1 LYDTLGN
8 TSALYNFI
16 YSKTGTE
23 MERYLTFLVGGIW
36 VSVQAAAGALIL
48 ATLLGLVLALM
59 LLSRY
64 TLIFYIARTWV
75 EIIRGTPALAQ
86 LFILYFGLADFGLRM
101 PPLVAAIAGLG
112 INGSAY
118 LSEIFRSGIQ
128 AVDHGQTEAARSLGL
143 SPFWLNY
150 DVVLPQAGRIMV
162 PPFVNYGVQ
171 LLKDTSLIASIAAP
185 EIMFR
190 ARNLVME
197 TYDSMTIYLLV
208 AALYLCISIPLS
220 QLASFLQTRSRKA
233 SQ

>member
-1 LYDTLGN
+1 
-8 TSALYNFI
+8 
-16 YSKTGTE
+16 
-23 MERYLTFLVGGIW
+23 MERYFTFLLGGAW
-36 VSVQAAAGALIL
+36 VSVQAATGALIF
-48 ATLLGLVLALM
+48 ATLLGLLLALM
-59 LLSRY
+59 LLSHNNF
-64 TLIFYIARTWV
+64 LFYIARAWV
-75 EIIRGTPALAQ
+75 ELIRGTPALTQ

-101 PPLVAAIAGLG
+101 HPLVAAIVGLG

-118 LSEIFRSGIQ
+118 LAEIFRSGIQ
-128 AVDHGQTEAARSLGL
+128 AVDHDQTEAGRSLGL
-143 SPFWLNY
+143 SPFWITY

-171 LLKDTSLIASIAAP
+171 LLKDTSLISSIAAP

-208 AALYLCISIPLS
+208 AALYLSISIPVS
-220 QLASFLQTRSRKA
+220 QLASVLQTRSMGT

>member
-1 LYDTLGN
+1 MIGYGN
-8 TSALYNFI
+8 ILALCNVV
-16 YSKTGTE
+16 YSNTGTE
-23 MERYLTFLVGGIW
+23 MERYFAFLLGGLWI
-36 VSVQAAAGALIL
+36 SVQAATGALIL
-48 ATLLGLVLALM
+48 ATLLGLCLALM
-59 LLSRY
+59 LVSRY
-64 TLIFYIARTWV
+64 GLFFYIARVWV

-101 PPLVAAIAGLG
+101 HPLVAAIVGLG

-128 AVDHGQTEAARSLGL
+128 AVDHGQSEAARSLGL

-150 DVVLPQAGRIMV
+150 DVVLPQAARIMV

-208 AALYLCISIPLS
+208 AALYLGISVPLS
-220 QLASFLQTRSRKA
+220 QLASYLQTRSMQA